1 MRIVP
6 KDLGLTWHV
15 RFLQARDSPDK
26 VGAEAP
32 EPQLGFVGRLCSD
45 GMNLD
50 ESSAAALVP
59 AAKNALLTFWIPLP
73 PTLLLTFVSSVLL
86 FIPLHQ
92 PIELLPIY
100 WFILMF
106 TATGIGAGVTRARF
120 RRLLDAPLT
129 AEEIDRLLEK
139 TPGSMDRLFLELVRD
154 AVRQPGP
161 AATEANVREALGS
174 LAAAI
179 ERLPPL
185 EATPLDTAALREDA
199 RALELQA
206 GAEPDRVTA
215 ESLERRA
222 RALVYS
228 AQTHEH
234 SALMFRR
241 AAALRS
247 EIESQIVAMRAG
259 LMALHARAL
268 DAAGFAELAN
278 SARAVATEAVHL
290 AAAREELAGAVER
303 QPVALPTS
311 AETPAPALQTVGAG
325 LKDDGALE
333 G

>member
-6 KDLGLTWHV
+6 KDLGLAWHV

-32 EPQLGFVGRLCSD
+32 EPQLGVVGRLCSSD
-45 GMNLD
+45 MGLD

-59 AAKNALLTFWIPLP
+59 AAKEAISNWLVPLIPALP
-73 PTLLLTFVSSVLL
+73 VSIVGSALL

-92 PIELLPIY
+92 PIQFLPLY
-100 WFILMF
+100 LG
-106 TATGIGAGVTRARF
+106 TVGLAAAASGIGWARARF
-120 RRLLDAPLT
+120 RRLLEAPLS
-129 AEEIDRLLEK
+129 AEEVDRLLEK
-139 TPGSMDRLFLELVRD
+139 TSGSMDRLFLELVRD

-161 AATEANVREALGS
+161 AATEANLREALGS

-185 EATPLDTAALREDA
+185 EAVPLDTAVLRQEA
-199 RALELQA
+199 QALELQA
-206 GAEPDRVTA
+206 GTEPDRVTS

-222 RALVYS
+222 RALRYS
-228 AQTHEH
+228 AETHEH

-247 EIESQIVAMRAG
+247 EIESQIVAMREG

-268 DAAGFAELAN
+268 DATGFAELAS
-278 SARAVATEAVHL
+278 SAREVATEAIRL
-290 AAAREELAGAVER
+290 AAAREELAGAVESR
-303 QPVALPTS
+303 PTVI
-311 AETPAPALQTVGAG
+311 ATAAGVPPPALQTITAG
-325 LKDDGALE
+325 GSSLPGDS
-333 G
+333 

>member
-6 KDLGLTWHV
+6 KDLGLAWHV
-15 RFLQARDSPDK
+15 RFLHARDSPEK

-32 EPQLGFVGRLCSD
+32 EPQLGARGRLCSD
-45 GMNLD
+45 GMDLD

-59 AAKNALLTFWIPLP
+59 AAKNTISTSFLPLLPALPLGI
-73 PTLLLTFVSSVLL
+73 VSTVVL
-86 FIPLHQ
+86 FIPLHT
-92 PIELLPIY
+92 PLALLPWYLGTIG
-100 WFILMF
+100 F
-106 TATGIGAGVTRARF
+106 TVGAIGISWARARF
-120 RRLLDAPLT
+120 RRLLAAPLS

-139 TPGSMDRLFLELVRD
+139 IPGSMDRLFLELVRD

-185 EATPLDTAALREDA
+185 EAAPLDTVALREEA

-206 GAEPDRVTA
+206 ATEPDRVTA

-234 SALMFRR
+234 SAPMVRR

-247 EIESQIVAMRAG
+247 EIESQIVAMREG
-259 LMALHARAL
+259 LIALHGRAL

-278 SARAVATEAVHL
+278 SARAVATEAVNL
-290 AAAREELAGAVER
+290 AAAHEELAGAIESR
-303 QPVALPTS
+303 AAFTPTS
-311 AETPAPALQTVGAG
+311 AGTPAPALQTVSVHRTSAPG
-325 LKDDGALE
+325 DS
-333 G
+333 